1 MGERRHAN
9 VTIAVVADHPRSARR
24 PTRCGFLGRVSY
36 AEATALQESLCAALR
51 TGGGGEAFL
60 LLEHPPVYTLGRN
73 ARPADLLADRRTLA
87 ARGIELHETN
97 RGGQI
102 TYHGPGQL
110 VGYPILDLN
119 PDRRDVRRYIRDL
132 QEVLIGVLARY
143 GIAARPRSQ
152 PETGVWVGE
161 RKIGS
166 LGVHLS
172 RWLTTHGFALNVTT
186 DLSYFAGIVPCG
198 LAGVEMC
205 SIESLTGRRPALA
218 EVAEICIGRFAEVFD
233 RRPEPLPETLLEE
246 ALAPAAGGS
255 G

>member
-1 MGERRHAN
+1 MVDHPGLERRL
-9 VTIAVVADHPRSARR
+9 
-24 PTRCGFLGRVSY
+24 TRCGFIGRIAY
-36 AEATALQESLCAALR
+36 AEATELQEKLRAALR
-51 TGGGGEAFL
+51 AGDGPEAFL

-73 ARPADLLADRRTLA
+73 ARAEDLLADPRSLA
-87 ARGIELHETN
+87 ARGIEVHRSN

-119 PDRRDVRRYIRDL
+119 PDQRDVRRYIRDL
-132 QEVLIGVLARY
+132 QEVLIGVLAHY
-143 GIAARPRSQ
+143 GIDARARTQ

-161 RKIGS
+161 RKIAS
-166 LGVHLS
+166 FGVHLS

-186 DLSYFAGIVPCG
+186 DLSYFGGIVPCG

-218 EVAEICIGRFAEVFD
+218 EVAEVCIGSFAEVFG
-233 RRPEPLPETLLEE
+233 RRPEPLPERLLE
-246 ALAPAAGGS
+246 ANLAPAAGGS